1 MSDDAF
7 RALVLE
13 DDPDS
18 AEFVR
23 IALARYG
30 GMHVDLAADAEEA
43 LAALRRSTYD
53 VLVSDIQLP
62 GLSGLDILPEVRT
75 IDPTLPIMIVTAFP
89 TVSHAVTA
97 LREAADDFLVKPV
110 AASTV
115 VERATEL
122 AQRARRERET
132 SRQRVLAVGA
142 HPDDVEIG
150 VGATLAAHGAAGDE
164 LVILTLS
171 GGSVG
176 GAAAERHEEALAAAQ
191 VVGARLVHLDFPD
204 THIDPAAGVIGAI
217 EDVVAEVDPHRV
229 YTHSANDR
237 HQDHRA
243 VNGAVQIAARQVPS
257 LWCFQSPSSTVAFA
271 PNRFVDVDGFVET
284 KLRMLAAYVSQA
296 HREYMQ
302 PDVVRA
308 TARYWARFSPARE
321 VEPLETVRASETFG
335 RSSAV
340 RATLAVDGQDSGA
353 PADGLSSLLTPPGP
367 AAHQHVGPGGDGAAP
382 R

>member
-1 MSDDAF
+1 MSDDRF

-30 GMHVDLAADAEEA
+30 GMHVDLAGDAEEA

-62 GLSGLDILPEVRT
+62 GRSGLQILPEVRA

-89 TVSHAVTA
+89 TMNNAVTA

-122 AQRARRERET
+122 AQRARTERET
-132 SRQRVLAVGA
+132 SRLRILAVGA

-150 VGATLAAHGAAGDE
+150 VGATLAAHAAAADE

-176 GAAAERHEEALAAAQ
+176 GLAEARHEESLAAAA

-204 THIDPAAGVIGAI
+204 THLDPAAGVIGAI
-217 EDVVAEVDPHRV
+217 EEVVAEVAPHRV
-229 YTHSANDR
+229 YTHSAHDR

-257 LWCFQSPSSTVAFA
+257 LLCFQSPSSTVEFA
-271 PNRFVDVDGFVET
+271 PNRFVDVDGFIDT
-284 KLRMLAAYVSQA
+284 KLRMLAEYVSQA
-296 HREYMQ
+296 HRDYMQ

-308 TARYWARFSPARE
+308 TARYWARFSPAQD
-321 VEPLETVRASETFG
+321 VEPLETVRDSETVA
-335 RSSAV
+335 RTSAV
-340 RATLAVDGQDSGA
+340 RAVPAVDGQGSDA
-353 PADGLSSLLTPPGP
+353 PVRLPDTAVRIPEEAVREANG
-367 AAHQHVGPGGDGAAP
+367 
-382 R
+382 

>member
-1 MSDDAF
+1 MSDEAL

-30 GMHVDLAADAEEA
+30 GMHVDLAVDAEAA

-62 GLSGLDILPEVRT
+62 GRSGLDILPEVRA

-89 TVSHAVTA
+89 TVTHAVKA

-110 AASTV
+110 PASTV

-122 AQRARRERET
+122 AQRARQERGAG
-132 SRQRVLAVGA
+132 RLRVLAVGA

-150 VGATLAAHGAAGDE
+150 VGATLAAHAAAGDE
-164 LVILTLS
+164 VVILTLS
-171 GGSVG
+171 GGAVG
-176 GAAAERHEEALAAAQ
+176 GPAAARHEEALAAAA
-191 VVGARLVHLDFPD
+191 VIGARLVHLDFPD
-204 THIDPAAGVIGAI
+204 TRLDPAEGPISAI
-217 EDVVAEVDPHRV
+217 EEVVAELSPHRV
-229 YTHSANDR
+229 YTHSVHDR

-243 VNGAVQIAARQVPS
+243 VNEAVQIAARQVPS
-257 LWCFQSPSSTVAFA
+257 LWCFQSPSATVAFA
-271 PNRFVDVDGFVET
+271 PNRFVDVDGFVEM

-302 PDVVRA
+302 PHVVRA
-308 TARYWARFSPARE
+308 TAMYWARFSPARE
-321 VEPLETVRASETFG
+321 VEPLETIRASET
-335 RSSAV
+335 V
-340 RATLAVDGQDSGA
+340 ATASTLRETAAVDGQEAAAHGSGA
-353 PADGLSSLLTPPGP
+353 
-367 AAHQHVGPGGDGAAP
+367 
-382 R
+382 

>member
-1 MSDDAF
+1 M
-7 RALVLE
+7 LE

-30 GMHVDLAADAEEA
+30 GMHVDLAADADAA

-62 GLSGLDILPEVRT
+62 GRSGLDILPEVRA
-75 IDPTLPIMIVTAFP
+75 IDPTLPIMIITAFP
-89 TVSHAVTA
+89 TVNHAVTA

-110 AASTV
+110 PASTV

-122 AQRARRERET
+122 AQRARRERDS
-132 SRQRVLAVGA
+132 SRLRVLAVGA

-150 VGATLAAHGAAGDE
+150 VGATLAAHAAAGDQIA
-164 LVILTLS
+164 ILTLS

-176 GAAAERHEEALAAAQ
+176 GLAAVRHEEALAAAA

-204 THIDPAAGVIGAI
+204 TRLDPAAGVIGAI
-217 EDVVAEVDPHRV
+217 EEVVADLGPQRV
-229 YTHSANDR
+229 YTHSAHDR

-243 VNGAVQIAARQVPS
+243 VNEAVQIAARQVPS
-257 LWCFQSPSSTVAFA
+257 LLCFQSPSATVAFA
-271 PNRFVDVDGFVET
+271 PNRFVDVDGFIET
-284 KLRMLAAYVSQA
+284 KLRMLAAYTSQA
-296 HREYMQ
+296 HRDYMQ

-308 TARYWARFSPARE
+308 TALYWGRFSPADK
-321 VEPLETVRASETFG
+321 VEPLETVRASETLA
-335 RSSAV
+335 RASAV
-340 RATLAVDGQDSGA
+340 RVLPAVDGQHVGDLTDA
-353 PADGLSSLLTPPGP
+353 PARPYPDP
-367 AAHQHVGPGGDGAAP
+367 AVVG
-382 R
+382 REEQRTRY

>member
-1 MSDDAF
+1 MSDDVF

-23 IALARYG
+23 IALGRYG

-43 LAALRRSTYD
+43 LAALRRATYD

-62 GLSGLDILPEVRT
+62 GRSGLDILPEVRAL
-75 IDPTLPIMIVTAFP
+75 DPTLPIMIVTAFP
-89 TVSHAVTA
+89 TVTHAVTA

-122 AQRARRERET
+122 AQRARRERQS

-150 VGATLAAHGAAGDE
+150 VGATLAAHAAAGDE

-176 GAAAERHEEALAAAQ
+176 GVAAERHEEALAAAD

-204 THIDPAAGVIGAI
+204 TRLDPAAGVIGAI
-217 EDVVAEVDPHRV
+217 EDLVAEVDPHRV

-257 LWCFQSPSSTVAFA
+257 LWCFQSPSATVAFA

-321 VEPLETVRASETFG
+321 VEPLETVRASETLA

-340 RATLAVDGQDSGA
+340 RATPAVDGQDSGVPVDLSTLLNP
-353 PADGLSSLLTPPGP
+353 PAT
-367 AAHQHVGPGGDGAAP
+367 AAHEHVGRGGAP
-382 R
+382 

>member
-1 MSDDAF
+1 MSDDGF

-30 GMHVDLAADAEEA
+30 GMQVDLASDADEA
-43 LAALRRSTYD
+43 LAALRRSIYD

-62 GLSGLDILPEVRT
+62 GRSGLEILPEVRE

-89 TVSHAVTA
+89 TVTHAVTA

-110 AASTV
+110 TASTV

-122 AQRARRERET
+122 AQRARRERDS

-150 VGATLAAHGAAGDE
+150 VGATLAAHAAAGNE

-176 GAAAERHEEALAAAQ
+176 GLAAARHEEALAAAE

-204 THIDPAAGVIGAI
+204 THLDPAEGVIGAI
-217 EDVVAEVDPHRV
+217 EDVVAEVAPHRV

-257 LWCFQSPSSTVAFA
+257 LLCFQSPSATVSFA

-296 HREYMQ
+296 HRDYMQ
-302 PDVVRA
+302 PDMVRA
-308 TARYWARFSPARE
+308 TARYWARFSPASE
-321 VEPLETVRASETFG
+321 VEPLETVRASETVA
-335 RSSAV
+335 RASAV
-340 RATLAVDGQDSGA
+340 RVVPGVDEDDGDA
-353 PADGLSSLLTPPGP
+353 PSAPEAPSTTPAPHLP
-367 AAHQHVGPGGDGAAP
+367 VGRGRPGAAP
-382 R
+382 

>member
-1 MSDDAF
+1 MSDDRF

-30 GMHVDLAADAEEA
+30 GMHVDIATEAEGA
-43 LAALRRSTYD
+43 LAALRRATYD

-62 GLSGLDILPEVRT
+62 GRSGLDIIPEVRA
-75 IDPTLPIMIVTAFP
+75 IDPVLPIMIVTAFP
-89 TVSHAVTA
+89 TVTHAVTA

-122 AQRARRERET
+122 AQRARRERDS

-150 VGATLAAHGAAGDE
+150 VGATLAAHAAAGDE
-164 LVILTLS
+164 IVILTLS

-176 GAAAERHEEALAAAQ
+176 GRAAERHEEALAAAA

-204 THIDPAAGVIGAI
+204 THLDPAEGVITAI
-217 EDVVAEVDPHRV
+217 EEVVAEVSPHRV

-243 VNGAVQIAARQVPS
+243 VNAAVQIAARQVPS
-257 LWCFQSPSSTVAFA
+257 LLCFQSPSATVAFA

-296 HREYMQ
+296 HREYMR

-308 TARYWARFSPARE
+308 TARYWARFSPADE
-321 VEPLETVRASETFG
+321 VEPLETVRASETLA
-335 RSSAV
+335 RTSTV
-340 RATLAVDGQDSGA
+340 RATPAVDGADSGA
-353 PADGLSSLLTPPGP
+353 PADASPLLDQPDP
-367 AAHQHVGPGGDGAAP
+367 AAQEHVRPGGTGAGH
-382 R
+382 